1 MQKAKKKMPTKEMP
15 LHPDFALVVN
25 AFAADRSVSLPGTS
39 KGFGSGSLKVRGK
52 IFAMMAS
59 KGEFVVKLPKER
71 VAELVSDGD
80 AEYFNPTYKK
90 PMKEWAVVIGP
101 DASWVELAKEAYR
114 YVKGSKT

>member
-1 MQKAKKKMPTKEMP
+1 MPKKKSKPSDTKVDEN
-15 LHPDFALVVN
+15 FALVVN

-52 IFAMMAS
+52 IFAMIAS

-71 VAELVSDGD
+71 VAKMVADGD

-90 PMKEWAVVIGP
+90 PMKEWAVVTNPG
-101 DASWVELAKEAYR
+101 ASWVELAKEAYR
-114 YVKGSKT
+114 YVKGSET